1 MDLILLISDRNF
13 RTVVICCRLQYNS
26 AEENTENSMSL
37 FCGWYKKLVIR
48 ATDQNSLEALKFHV
62 FSSTTRELCRQ
73 RIQIHEVEVKK
84 AKLKTC
90 Q

>member
-26 AEENTENSMSL
+26 AEENAENSMSL

-48 ATDQNSLEALKFHV
+48 ATDQNSLEALKFHMF
-62 FSSTTRELCRQ
+62 FSSITRELRRQ

-90 Q
+90 